1 MRFDSDCLVV
11 MICTFL
17 LSTKFVS
24 TSNAWII
31 RLIWS
36 FKSRKPYLK
45 QKRAVLVLSVT
56 SIRSYLYVHWKYTVW
71 KIYRN
76 FLWQGSWSLIYMLC
90 QDGTTSIQRVT
101 GTQTER
107 QTDQMYSAYKD
118 GQTDRQADITGNWT
132 REEVDWMHA
141 SFPLIAP
148 TFYQLPNLWFFWL
161 PWYFI
166 P

>member
-1 MRFDSDCLVV
+1 

-45 QKRAVLVLSVT
+45 PKSAVLVLSGT

-90 QDGTTSIQRVT
+90 EDGTTSIQRVT

-118 GQTDRQADITGNWT
+118 GQTGRQAGRHNWKLNERGSRLDACFISCDSSNIFSVT
-132 REEVDWMHA
+132 KLVILLT
-141 SFPLIAP
+141 SLI
-148 TFYQLPNLWFFWL
+148 FYSLDPFNL
-161 PWYFI
+161 
-166 P
+166 

>member
-45 QKRAVLVLSVT
+45 PKRAVLVLSVT
-56 SIRSYLYVHWKYTVW
+56 SIRSYLYVHWKYT
-71 KIYRN
+71 
-76 FLWQGSWSLIYMLC
+76 FLWQGSWSLIYLLC
-90 QDGTTSIQRVT
+90 EDGTTSIQRVT

-118 GQTDRQADITGNWT
+118 GQTGRQADITGNWT

-141 SFPLIAP
+141 SFPVIAP
-148 TFYQLPNLWFFWL
+148 TFFQLPNLWFFWL